1 MDSFTPRHRQAA
13 LIKLRVRSFLLLLLL
28 FFLLLLL
35 VCLFVWFG
43 LVFRRKGYEVGEAF
57 LEEVRGD
64 NLGRDPQNTSY
75 T

>member
-13 LIKLRVRSFLLLLLL
+13 LIKLRVRSFFFFFF

-35 VCLFVWFG
+35 VCLFGWFG